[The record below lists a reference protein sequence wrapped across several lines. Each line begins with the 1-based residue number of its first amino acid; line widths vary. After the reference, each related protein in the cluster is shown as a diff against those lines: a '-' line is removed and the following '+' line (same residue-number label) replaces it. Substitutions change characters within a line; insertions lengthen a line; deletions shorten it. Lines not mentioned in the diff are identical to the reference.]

1 MSLVSLKKKCSIIT
15 QKCMAEDLKNV
26 IPPYTSIRCYI

>member
-1 MSLVSLKKKCSIIT
+1 
-15 QKCMAEDLKNV
+15 MAEDLKNV